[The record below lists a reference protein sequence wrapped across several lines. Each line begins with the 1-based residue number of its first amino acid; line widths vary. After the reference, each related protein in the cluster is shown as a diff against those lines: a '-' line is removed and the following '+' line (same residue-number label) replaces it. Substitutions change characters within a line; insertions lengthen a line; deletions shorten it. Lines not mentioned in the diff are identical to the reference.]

1 MNFDDP
7 AEKELRASVA
17 GTVARPGEPGYDEA
31 VAIWNGSITRRP
43 SIVVRC
49 TGTDDVA
56 AALKYA
62 RGAGLE
68 VSVRGGGHGFS
79 GFALTEGGLM
89 IDLSPLKSVTVDP
102 TTRTAVA
109 GGGVNWGELDA
120 ATQAHGLAVP
130 GGMISHTGIAGLTL
144 GGGIGWLCT
153 LAGLTCDNLIGAE
166 VVTADG
172 SVHHV
177 SEESEPELLWA
188 LKGGGGNFGVVTAF
202 TYRLTPVGPLVNF
215 AMFFWRPEQGRD
227 ALRFA
232 RDFVPTLPADCGA
245 FIAGTNAPN
254 APFVPEELRD
264 KPGWLLAVVGFGDAE
279 SHARAI
285 APVRANKDLPP
296 AVEDVEAIPYTRLQ
310 GMFDHT
316 GPWGAYSYEKAVHF
330 NELTDEVIDIMV
342 EHQPKKTAHLSFT
355 PILVMAGEYHRVQE
369 ESTAFSGGRTG
380 KYVVN
385 VTAVCPDRES
395 FETDRVWVRNYWEE
409 LAPHAVGKGSYINFM
424 SEYDE
429 DRVKAAYGAAKYA
442 RLAAVKTQYDPDN
455 VFHLNANIK
464 PAGSREAR

>member
-1 MNFDDP
+1 MNLDDQ
-7 AEKELRASVA
+7 AEKELRATVA
-17 GTVARPGEPGYDEA
+17 GVVARPGEPGYGEA

-49 TGTDDVA
+49 TGTGDVA

-62 RGAGLE
+62 RDAGLE

-89 IDLSPLKSVTVDP
+89 IDLSPLTSVTVDP
-102 TTRTAVA
+102 QARTATA

-120 ATQAHGLAVP
+120 ATQAHGLALP

-172 SVHHV
+172 TVHRV
-177 SEESEPELLWA
+177 SEDSEPELLWA

-202 TYRLTPVGPLVNF
+202 TYKLTPVGPLVNF
-215 AMFFWRPEQGRD
+215 AMFFWRPEQGRE
-227 ALRFA
+227 ALRA
-232 RDFVPTLPADCGA
+232 VRDFVPTLPADCGA

-264 KPGWLLAVVGFGDAE
+264 RPGWLLAVVGFGDAE
-279 SHARAI
+279 GHARAI
-285 APVRANKDLPP
+285 APIRELLAP

-330 NELTDEVIDIMV
+330 DELTDEVIDVMV
-342 EHQPKKTAHLSFT
+342 EHQPRKTAHLSFT
-355 PILVMAGEYHRVQE
+355 PILVTAGAYHEVPE
-369 ESTAFSGGRTG
+369 DATAFSGGRTG
-380 KYVVN
+380 RYVVN
-385 VTAVCPDRES
+385 VTAVCPDRET
-395 FETDRVWVRNYWEE
+395 FDIDRAWVREYWEA
-409 LAPHAVGKGSYINFM
+409 LAPHAVGEGSYINFM
-424 SEYDE
+424 SEYEE
-429 DRVKAAYGAAKYA
+429 DRVRAAYGPAKYE
-442 RLAAVKTQYDPDN
+442 RLAAVKAEYDPGN

-464 PAGSREAR
+464 PVTSREAR